1 MNKFL
6 AELKLMQRKQ
16 ALITTKLAIL
26 RQSIDVQEQLEELNN
41 IFITVRTSNEI
52 RQARQRWKNELERTE
67 KEIDTMIKII
77 IKEASIE

>member
-67 KEIDTMIKII
+67 KEIDTMIKLLS
-77 IKEASIE
+77 KRQV